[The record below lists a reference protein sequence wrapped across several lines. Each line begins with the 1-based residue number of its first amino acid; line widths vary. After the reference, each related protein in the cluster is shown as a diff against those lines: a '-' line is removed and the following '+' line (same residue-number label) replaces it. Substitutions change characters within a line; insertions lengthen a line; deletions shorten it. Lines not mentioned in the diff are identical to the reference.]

1 MESYQKDVIE
11 GISAIKRMQFEL
23 AKTAEKQIELLE
35 RLVGLEHDTKE
46 CNSSLKQLNTRLT
59 VVEEEVDKWAVMRKV
74 IAWVGPTGLVAT
86 IWILLEVHDMLA
98 HGSI

>member
-1 MESYQKDVIE
+1 MESYQKEVIE

-23 AKTAEKQIELLE
+23 AKTAEKQIE
-35 RLVGLEHDTKE
+35 RLVGLEHDTRE
-46 CNSSLKQLNTRLT
+46 CNNSLKQLNNRLT

-86 IWILLEVHDMLA
+86 IWILLEVHDLLA